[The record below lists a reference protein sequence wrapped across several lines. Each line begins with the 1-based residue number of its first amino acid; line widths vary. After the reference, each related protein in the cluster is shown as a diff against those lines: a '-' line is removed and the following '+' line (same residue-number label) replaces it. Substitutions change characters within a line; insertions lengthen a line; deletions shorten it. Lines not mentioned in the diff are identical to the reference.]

1 MSAGKR
7 PTREDLV
14 VEKVESDLKAAI
26 AAARLEMFDLQEE
39 RVYLMA
45 RVHEEN
51 ARLENA

>member
-1 MSAGKR
+1 MSTRER
-7 PTREDLV
+7 PTREELV

-26 AAARLEMFDLQEE
+26 AAERLEMFDLQEE
-39 RVYLMA
+39 HAYLMA